1 MTSSPSRSFIPCYLN
16 SQNSKPFRAQH
27 TAHANVSTFSQNL
40 CQQGRILPHH
50 YAGKFNQIIRQQNTK
65 ASTIMSIL
73 KRNGIQAT
81 QVGKCSS
88 RTANSILHLIFYWSL
103 QCLAITLDI
112 QASKVLED
120 IYNFSSISGGFRHSH
135 CVKRFP
141 RIMVL

>member
-16 SQNSKPFRAQH
+16 SQNFKSFRAQH

-40 CQQGRILPHH
+40 CQQGRILPHR
-50 YAGKFNQIIRQQNTK
+50 YAGKFNQIIRQHNTK

-81 QVGKCSS
+81 QVGKCFS

-120 IYNFSSISGGFRHSH
+120 IYNFSSISGGFRYSR
-135 CVKRFP
+135 CVEHFP

>member
-1 MTSSPSRSFIPCYLN
+1 ML
-16 SQNSKPFRAQH
+16 SQFSKLL
-27 TAHANVSTFSQNL
+27 TFSEHNIL
-40 CQQGRILPHH
+40 HMHMCLPFHKMCQQGRILPHH
-50 YAGKFNQIIRQQNTK
+50 YAGKFNQIIRQHNTK

-120 IYNFSSISGGFRHSH
+120 IYNFSSISGGFRHSR
-135 CVKRFP
+135 CVEHFP